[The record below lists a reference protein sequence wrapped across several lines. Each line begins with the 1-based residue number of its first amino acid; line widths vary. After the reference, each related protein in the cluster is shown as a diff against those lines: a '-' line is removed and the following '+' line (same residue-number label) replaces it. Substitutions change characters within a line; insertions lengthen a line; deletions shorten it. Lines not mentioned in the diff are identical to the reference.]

1 MYQESVHEREY
12 KRLRATIEA
21 DYRKKIDALDL
32 IYSMS
37 GGGNGTV
44 TAAGNRVK
52 GALAQGVV
60 AAISQ
65 TTGDFNVRDLE
76 ESLRIMYPNL
86 VVKRASLSNTLKR
99 LEGKEIE
106 VVERGAGKR
115 PSKYRRKMRA

>member
-1 MYQESVHEREY
+1 VYQESVHEREY

>member
-1 MYQESVHEREY
+1 MHEREY

-32 IYSMS
+32 IYNMA
-37 GGGNGTV
+37 GGSAIPSSN
-44 TAAGNRVK
+44 GNRSQVK

-76 ESLRIMYPNL
+76 ESLRIMYPTL
-86 VVKRASLSNTLKR
+86 PVKRASLSNTLKR

-106 VVERGAGKR
+106 VVERGSGKR
-115 PSKYRRKMRA
+115 ASVFRRKMKA